1 MFTHKDIQ
9 YRTIFVIN
17 SLEEK
22 ALRVSGGELLL
33 QDKKTQKTLTKFP
46 FQKILAVFIIGNAT
60 ITTPLIEQCA
70 KFGVAIVA
78 MKANL
83 RPIFF
88 FSSTAEA
95 NFLLR
100 KKQYEYEKENLQIP
114 KILVENKII
123 NQITLLEK
131 IRIKSKSVQAAKEQC
146 KKLLLALPNAET
158 YDTVMGLEGKA
169 ATFYFSAYFEAF
181 DWKIRRPRTRID
193 PINATLDIGYT
204 ILFNFIETFIRLFGF
219 DPYRGVYHQ
228 LWFKRK
234 SLVCDLMEP
243 FRCLIDQR
251 VRKAFNTSQCKN
263 EDFDLRKNEY
273 LLKHNKNAEYIK
285 MFYNTLVE
293 RKNDIFIYMQKYYRA
308 FMQRKESSCY
318 PQFLI

>member
-22 ALRVSGGELLL
+22 ALRVSGGVLLL
-33 QDKKTQKTLTKFP
+33 QDKKTQQTLTKFP
-46 FQKILAVFIIGNAT
+46 FQKILALFIIGNAT
-60 ITTPLIEQCA
+60 ITTPLIEQCV
-70 KFGVAIVA
+70 KYGIAIVA

-83 RPIFF
+83 RPVFF
-88 FSSTAEA
+88 FSVTAEA

-100 KKQYEYEKENLQIP
+100 KKQYEYKKENLQIP
-114 KILVENKII
+114 KILVENKIV
-123 NQITLLEK
+123 NQIKLLEK
-131 IRIKSKSVQAAKEQC
+131 TRIKSETIQNAKEQC
-146 KKLLLALPNAET
+146 KNLLAALPNAAT
-158 YDTVMGLEGKA
+158 YDTVMGIEGKA
-169 ATFYFSAYFEAF
+169 ATFYFSAYFEPF
-181 DWKIRRPRTRID
+181 DWKMRRPRTKID

-219 DPYRGVYHQ
+219 DPYCGVYHQ

-234 SLVCDLMEP
+234 SLVCDLIEP
-243 FRCLIDQR
+243 FRCLIDRQI
-251 VRKAFNTSQCKN
+251 RKAFNTNQCGR

-273 LLKHNKNAEYIK
+273 VLKYGKNAEYVK
-285 MFYNTLVE
+285 MFYDTLVE
-293 RKNDIFIYMQKYYRA
+293 HKNDIFVYMQKYYRA
-308 FMQRKESSCY
+308 FMRRKESADY